1 MNQQKF
7 KNTCGKRVKILRIT
21 KDMTQVDLAVALSDI
36 VGTEINQRSISLI
49 EKRMRFVK
57 DFELLALAIILET
70 HPMYLLFGDDVPDIY
85 K

>member
-21 KDMTQVDLAVALSDI
+21 KDMTQVDLAVALSDE

-57 DFELLALAIILET
+57 DFELLALAKILET